1 MKLPTVFI
9 SMMIVL
15 KKLADIWEHIKY
27 ISEKP
32 ATKTASLLLTLN
44 RLQAKK

>member
-15 KKLADIWEHIKY
+15 RKIMDIWEHIKC
-27 ISEKP
+27 ISGNP
-32 ATKTASLLLTLN
+32 TTKTDSLLLTLN
-44 RLQAKK
+44 RLQTKK